1 MNNCIYFRFKP
12 KKYIKYYYCTIYKK
26 GITNKDCNSCKYKA
40 DKINIYEKEKYG
52 IFVIIN
58 STLHN

>member
-40 DKINIYEKEKYG
+40 DKINIYEKEKY
-52 IFVIIN
+52 
-58 STLHN
+58 